1 MQRQGNSL
9 QPGFATTNIGAAGA
23 THAARGAAWL
33 FTARHGGILALIAGL
48 LLLPL
53 FLPNNFYYDVAI
65 KTALNA
71 IVCIGLNLLIGYAG
85 QISLGHAGFFALGAY
100 ASAILTSHYKWPG
113 LLAMLAAALGVALLA
128 FLVARPILRLRGHY
142 LAMATLGLGIII
154 SIVINREIPL
164 TGGPDGMSVPAL
176 RIWDWRLTGPATW
189 YWISAGALVLAVW
202 VSLNLVESPVGR
214 ALRALHGSEIAAET
228 AGIETSR
235 YKVLVFVV
243 SAVFAS
249 IAGSLFAHA
258 ERFVT
263 PVEAGF
269 LRSIEFVTM
278 VVLGGMASTFGALVG
293 ASILTVLPQVL
304 TAFDEYR
311 HVVLGAIMI
320 GVMIFMP
327 RGLVPTLMSLWRR
340 RAP

>member
-1 MQRQGNSL
+1 MAAR
-9 QPGFATTNIGAAGA
+9 ATTAPAQTVGVLGWFL
-23 THAARGAAWL
+23 AAR
-33 FTARHGGILALIAGL
+33 RGGLLALGL
-48 LLLPL
+48 LLVVLP
-53 FLPNNFYYDVAI
+53 FFFPNNFYYDVAI

-100 ASAILTSHYKWPG
+100 ASAILTTHYKWPG
-113 LLAMLAAALGVALLA
+113 LLAMASGAAMVALLA
-128 FLVARPILRLRGHY
+128 FLVARPILRLKGHY

-154 SIVINREIPL
+154 AIVINREIPW
-164 TGGPDGMSVPAL
+164 TGGPDGMNVPAL
-176 RIWDWRLTGPATW
+176 WVGQWRLTGASTW
-189 YWISAGALVLAVW
+189 YWVSAGALFVAVW
-202 VSLNLVESPVGR
+202 LSLNLVESPIGR
-214 ALRALHGSEIAAET
+214 ALRALHGSEVAAET
-228 AGIETSR
+228 AGIETAR

-258 ERFVT
+258 DRFVT

-293 ASILTVLPQVL
+293 AAILTILPQIL
-304 TAFDEYR
+304 AAAHEYK
-311 HVVLGAIMI
+311 HVALGAIMI
-320 GVMIFMP
+320 GVMIFLP
-327 RGLVPTLMSLWRR
+327 RGLVPTLAALWRR
-340 RAP
+340 RGA